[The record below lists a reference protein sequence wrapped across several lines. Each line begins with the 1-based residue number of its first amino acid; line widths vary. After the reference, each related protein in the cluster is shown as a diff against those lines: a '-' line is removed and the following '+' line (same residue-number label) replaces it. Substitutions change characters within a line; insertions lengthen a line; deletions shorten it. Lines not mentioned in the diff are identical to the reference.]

1 MIDGTD
7 KPKILSKFAKRA
19 ARYNEFR
26 YNRPKWR
33 FHYPSI
39 YLNEGNPFPFRIAEA
54 WNWYP
59 YNLQVYIFFLCRY
72 FSYVA
77 DLLEDDCT
85 VHHAP
90 WSGDGGSLDTSYLLK
105 CLPMFLSSS
114 VYEPVNYDAIIFN
127 SGLHDIN
134 CCGFPREVKRNSKS
148 FLTNYVNYNNYWWWR
163 FDKRVPRVSI
173 SRWFRFTER
182 ELLVP
187 P

>member
-1 MIDGTD
+1 M
-7 KPKILSKFAKRA
+7 
-19 ARYNEFR
+19 
-26 YNRPKWR
+26 
-33 FHYPSI
+33 
-39 YLNEGNPFPFRIAEA
+39 
-54 WNWYP
+54 
-59 YNLQVYIFFLCRY
+59 YIFFLCRY

-148 FLTNYVNYNNYWWWR
+148 FLTNYVNYNNYSWRR

-187 P
+187 PWLLVIGARVTIVTQTISFMNYLVNNGFTLQLL